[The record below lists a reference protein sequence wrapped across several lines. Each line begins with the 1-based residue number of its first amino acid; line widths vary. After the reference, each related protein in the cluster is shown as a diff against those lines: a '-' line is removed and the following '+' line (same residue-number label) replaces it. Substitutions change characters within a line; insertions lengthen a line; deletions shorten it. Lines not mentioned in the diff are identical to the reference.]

1 MTYRIYR
8 LASAQG
14 IGSTIPRLG
23 LLLAVFL
30 FSVPACI
37 VFAQASP
44 GPDMFKSISTP
55 ADEIHRLSLFVLVI
69 AGLIFVV
76 VFSQLVYAVLKF
88 RGGRSEMI

>member
-14 IGSTIPRLG
+14 IGSTIPRIG

-30 FSVPACI
+30 FSVPTCFA
-37 VFAQASP
+37 FAQASP
-44 GPDMFKSISTP
+44 GPDIFKPICTP

-69 AGLIFVV
+69 AGLIFAV
-76 VFSQLVYAVLKF
+76 VFSLLVYAVVAH
-88 RGGRSEMI
+88 R